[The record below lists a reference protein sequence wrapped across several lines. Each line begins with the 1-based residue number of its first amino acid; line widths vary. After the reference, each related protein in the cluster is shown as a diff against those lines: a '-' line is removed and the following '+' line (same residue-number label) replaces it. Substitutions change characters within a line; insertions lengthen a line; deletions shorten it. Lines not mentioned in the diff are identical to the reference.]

1 MAHFFV
7 ECDVG
12 PDAARN
18 AMKPAE
24 DRERIESEKT
34 SRDLRGKAERL
45 RNCGQISAAEANH
58 LV

>member
-1 MAHFFV
+1 
-7 ECDVG
+7 
-12 PDAARN
+12 
-18 AMKPAE
+18 MKPAE